1 MNLES
6 IREYALSFPLTSED
20 MAFGDD
26 YLLIRVGGRIFV
38 CLGLSREDYVV
49 VKCDP
54 DYAVEL
60 RDRYPEIEPAWHWNK
75 RYWNQM
81 SMRGTLGD
89 PLIRYIIRHSYA
101 MAARK
106 LPKGI
111 RSQLPG
117 YLLDDTGIE
126 TDRLILR
133 HWTTGDAEAL
143 YRYAS
148 DEEVSRMAMWPRH
161 TSIDMSRDVIE
172 QFFIPNPH
180 TYAMVSRDTDEPIGC
195 IGLVPEG
202 DEHYAVKPCER
213 EAGYWIGRPY
223 WNRGLTTEA
232 LKALILYCRERMR
245 LDSLIITTDALNVAS
260 GCVATKC
267 GFTHIDDYIL
277 QDTTLSKAYRL
288 IL

>member
-38 CLGLSREDYVV
+38 CLGLSRKDYIV

-60 RDRYPEIEPAWHWNK
+60 RDRYQEIEPAWHWNK
-75 RYWNQM
+75 RHWNQM
-81 SMRGTLGD
+81 SICGTLGD
-89 PLIRYIIRHSYA
+89 SLIRYLIRHSYA
-101 MAARK
+101 MVAGK
-106 LPKGI
+106 LPKGV

-117 YLLDDTGIE
+117 YLLDDTCFE
-126 TDRLILR
+126 TDRIILR
-133 HWTTGDAEAL
+133 HWAPDDAEAL

-148 DEEVSRMAMWPRH
+148 DEEVSRIAMWPRH
-161 TSIDMSRDVIE
+161 TSIEMSRDVIE
-172 QFFIPNPH
+172 QFFTPNPH
-180 TYAMVSRDTDEPIGC
+180 TYAMISRDTGEPIGC

-202 DEHYAVKPCER
+202 DEHYAVNPGER
-213 EAGYWIGRPY
+213 EVGYWIGRPY
-223 WNRGLTTEA
+223 WNSGLTTEA

-245 LDSLIITTDALNVAS
+245 LDALIITTDALNVAS
-260 GCVATKC
+260 GRVAMKC
-267 GFTHIDDYIL
+267 GFRHIDDYIMH
-277 QDTTLSKAYRL
+277 DTTPSKAYRL